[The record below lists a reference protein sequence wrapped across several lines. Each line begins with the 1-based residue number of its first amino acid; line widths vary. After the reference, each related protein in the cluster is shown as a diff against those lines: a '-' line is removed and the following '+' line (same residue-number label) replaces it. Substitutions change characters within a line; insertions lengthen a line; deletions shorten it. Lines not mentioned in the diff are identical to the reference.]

1 LSFNPI
7 PPPVRI
13 EQIVADGANHLPGET
28 MHLPAL
34 TKNLEIDYTA
44 LSLVMPQ
51 KVRFRYRLEGRDDKW
66 VEAGGRR
73 QAFYSDLP
81 PATYRFSVIA
91 CNNSGVWSEKGAAQA
106 FIVAPAYYQT
116 NWFRTSV
123 AGAFLLGMWG
133 IYRLRVW
140 QIAAGLNAR
149 FEDRIA
155 ERNRL
160 SADLHDNLMQSV
172 QASKMIADQ
181 TLFEESQ
188 DTAQLRSAMAILSE
202 WLGRATLDGQALLN
216 ALHAS
221 TSLKNDLAVSFQ
233 RAAEL
238 SHVAS
243 SMEFVLSVEGATRA
257 LHPIVR
263 DDVYR
268 IGSEAIRNSFLH
280 AGAAKMVLH
289 LTYGNDLIVR
299 LSDDGKGLERRLT
312 GSTGHGVSVLA
323 EMQEL
328 ATGIGGQFRL
338 FSRENSG
345 TEIEL
350 TVPGRI
356 AYADFI
362 RHNRLARVRNLWKH
376 RKGVGHK

>member
-1 LSFNPI
+1 
-7 PPPVRI
+7 
-13 EQIVADGANHLPGET
+13 
-28 MHLPAL
+28 
-34 TKNLEIDYTA
+34 
-44 LSLVMPQ
+44 
-51 KVRFRYRLEGRDDKW
+51 
-66 VEAGGRR
+66 
-73 QAFYSDLP
+73 
-81 PATYRFSVIA
+81 
-91 CNNSGVWSEKGAAQA
+91 
-106 FIVAPAYYQT
+106 
-116 NWFRTSV
+116 
-123 AGAFLLGMWG
+123 
-133 IYRLRVW
+133 
-140 QIAAGLNAR
+140 LNAR

-160 SADLHDNLMQSV
+160 SADLHDTFMQSV

-181 TLFEESQ
+181 ALYEVSP
-188 DTAQLRSAMAILSE
+188 DAGQLRSAIARLSE
-202 WLGRATLDGQALLN
+202 WLARAMSDGQAVLN

-221 TSLKNDLAVSFQ
+221 ASLNNDLAVSFR

-238 SHVAS
+238 SHVAD

-280 AGAAKMVLH
+280 SGAARMVLH

-299 LSDDGKGLERRLT
+299 LSDDGKGLERSLT
-312 GSTGHGVSVLA
+312 GPAGHGVSGLA

-328 ATGIGGQFRL
+328 ATGIGGHFRL

-350 TVPGRI
+350 RVPGRI
-356 AYADFI
+356 AYVDFI
-362 RHNRLARVRNLWKH
+362 RHDLLSRMRSLLKTWKGANH
-376 RKGVGHK
+376 Q